1 MPALVAYTHGDLTW
15 ITIADAAL
23 ATGLVTP
30 YRALPTPQP
39 VVPGWPKLPAR
50 AEARR

>member
-23 ATGLVTP
+23 ATGLVTYAAAP
-30 YRALPTPQP
+30 SKKIL
-39 VVPGWPKLPAR
+39 
-50 AEARR
+50 